1 MFIVFV
7 NAAVVLLQMVAETPK
22 LAEYQAY
29 IDFELK
35 EGDPARIQITFERA
49 LSENCLVPD
58 MWAKYT
64 TYLVSCWSHTHTHT
78 PRLMYKTLLFI
89 SFFFQTV
96 LTIFNYFS
104 FCDRQDRQLK
114 FKDLVL
120 STHERAVRNCPWTMG
135 LWKSY
140 LLALERH
147 GADHQT
153 VSGKNTSTARS
164 CSHKSARCFQY

>member
-1 MFIVFV
+1 MMLIVFV
-7 NAAVVLLQMVAETPK
+7 NTAVVLLQMVAETPK

-64 TYLVSCWSHTHTHT
+64 IYLVSCWSLFDVMPSLSP

-89 SFFFQTV
+89 SFVFQTV

-104 FCDRQDRQLK
+104 FSVIGRI
-114 FKDLVL
+114 
-120 STHERAVRNCPWTMG
+120 
-135 LWKSY
+135 
-140 LLALERH
+140 
-147 GADHQT
+147 
-153 VSGKNTSTARS
+153 VS
-164 CSHKSARCFQY
+164 